1 MDYSF
6 ILNRSKSLFE
16 EDIKK
21 FENSLSDL
29 IKSSKILVIGGA
41 GSIGMS
47 VTNEIFKREPR
58 KLHIVDLSENNLVEL
73 VRMLRSSSISPEK
86 KIKNVELKTFAIDN
100 GSKEFEFFIKSQK
113 PYDYIFNLS
122 ALKHVRSEKDP
133 YTLMRLINV
142 NIINTVNNLNLVSN
156 SKNFKNYFCI
166 SSDKATNPVSLMGA
180 SKKIMENFLMRE
192 SESKKITMSRFANVA
207 FSDGSLLFGFT
218 QRILKKQPIAA
229 PNDVKRY
236 FISPQESGEICL
248 LSGFL
253 GNNRDIFFPKMD
265 SERDMIKLSDVA
277 KKYIETL
284 GYECHECES
293 EEHAIKD
300 ANYLISK
307 KKWPCFFSESNTTG
321 EKGYEEFYDQ
331 EENIDFSRFL
341 KLGVVENEAK
351 YNSFLLD
358 SFYKDLNHLLDK
370 KNWNKSELVAIIEK
384 ALPDYKHNELGFD
397 LDQKM

>member
-16 EDIKK
+16 EDIEK
-21 FENSLSDL
+21 FENFLSDL
-29 IKSSKILVIGGA
+29 IKSSRLLVIGGA
-41 GSIGMS
+41 GSIGMA
-47 VTNEIFKREPR
+47 VTNEIFKREPN

-73 VRMLRSSSISPEK
+73 VRMLRSSSISLK
-86 KIKNVELKTFAIDN
+86 KNIKNVELKTFAIDS
-100 GSKEFEFFIKSQK
+100 GSKEFEVFIKSQE

-142 NIINTVNNLNLVSN
+142 NIFNTVNNLNSVFN
-156 SKNFKNYFCI
+156 SRNFKNYFCI

-248 LSGFL
+248 LSGLL

-265 SERDMIKLSDVA
+265 LERDTIKFSEIA
-277 KKYIETL
+277 KKFLETL
-284 GYECHECES
+284 GYEYFECES
-293 EEHAIKD
+293 EEHAIRD
-300 ANYLISK
+300 ASHLISK

-321 EKGYEEFYDQ
+321 EKDYEEFYNQD
-331 EENIDFSRFL
+331 EKVDLSRFL
-341 KLGVVENEAK
+341 KLGVIESKAK
-351 YNSFLLD
+351 YNSTLLD
-358 SFYKDLNHLLDK
+358 NFYKDLMHLLNKEKWDK
-370 KNWNKSELVAIIEK
+370 LELVEIIEK